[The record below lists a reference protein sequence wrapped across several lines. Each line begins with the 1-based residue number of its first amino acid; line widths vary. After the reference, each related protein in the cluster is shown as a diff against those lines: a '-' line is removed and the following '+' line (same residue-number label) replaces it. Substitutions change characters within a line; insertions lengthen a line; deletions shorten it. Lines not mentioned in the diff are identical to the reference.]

1 MPGKTLHTALFV
13 FAALVFSVL
22 LARPLHAQPDGG
34 GRSQRAQEMLD
45 LMKERLSLSDDQ
57 SAKVKEI
64 IERWQEELRADREAL
79 RGDREAMMESM
90 RTRSAAMYD
99 SIAVHLTEAQKE
111 PFEKVKEEIREK
123 SRERFRER
131 RGDR

>member
-1 MPGKTLHTALFV
+1 MHTRTLHTATFLF
-13 FAALVFSVL
+13 ALVFSVL
-22 LARPLHAQPDGG
+22 LVRPLHAQPDGG
-34 GRSQRAQEMLD
+34 RQAQRGQEMLD
-45 LMKERLSLSDDQ
+45 LMKERLSLTEDQ
-57 SAKVKEI
+57 SSKVKEI
-64 IERWQEELRADREAL
+64 IERWQEELRADREAF
-79 RGDREAMMESM
+79 RGDRDAMMESM

-99 SIAVHLTEAQKE
+99 SIAVHLTETQKE